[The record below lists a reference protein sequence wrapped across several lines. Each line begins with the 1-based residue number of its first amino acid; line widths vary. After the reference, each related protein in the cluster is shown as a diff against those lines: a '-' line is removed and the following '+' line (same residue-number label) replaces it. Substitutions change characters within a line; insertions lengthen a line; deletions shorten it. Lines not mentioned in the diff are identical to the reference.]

1 MSIAAAIAGSASTT
15 PAARTPAADAIA
27 PSRKT
32 ESNSGLLMIVNAA
45 LGFAALL
52 LTLRTTDWRAHVAQ
66 SRQ

>member
-1 MSIAAAIAGSASTT
+1 MLKYSKPASSAGALT
-15 PAARTPAADAIA
+15 I
-27 PSRKT
+27 
-32 ESNSGLLMIVNAA
+32 LMA